1 MNRVV
6 KNAVFGVGSVLLAST
21 TVFGQLG
28 GSATVTPTAGP
39 GAGVWTYAVAVN
51 NTGTTPIGTLWFAWI
66 PGQNYLFSTP
76 TSISS
81 PAGWTASTV
90 GSGSNVSVRWT
101 ASNTTTDINSGN
113 SLGGFS
119 FISTMSPAQMA
130 GNSPNF
136 NVPVTTSF
144 FYSGAAFSDAGFRF
158 VATVVPSP
166 SAAVVGLFGLA
177 GVARRRR

>member
-1 MNRVV
+1 MNRVM
-6 KNAVFGVGSVLLAST
+6 NRAVFGFGSVLLAST
-21 TVFGQLG
+21 SAIAQLG

-39 GAGVWTYAVAVN
+39 GAGNWTYSVAVN
-51 NTGTTPIGTLWFAWI
+51 NSGTTPIGTLWFAWI

-76 TSISS
+76 TNISS
-81 PAGWTASTV
+81 PAGWSASTI

-101 ASNTTTDINSGN
+101 ASNTTTDINAGG

-119 FISTMSPAQMA
+119 FVSTMSPTQMA
-130 GNSPNF
+130 GDSPNF

-158 VATVVPSP
+158 VATVVPTP
-166 SAAVVGLFGLA
+166 SAAVVGVLGLA
-177 GVARRRR
+177 VMGRRRR